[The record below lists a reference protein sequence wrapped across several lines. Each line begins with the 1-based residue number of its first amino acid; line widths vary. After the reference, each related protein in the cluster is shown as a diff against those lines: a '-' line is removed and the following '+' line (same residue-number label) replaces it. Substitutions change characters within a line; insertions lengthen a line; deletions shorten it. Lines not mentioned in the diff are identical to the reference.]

1 MAIYIG
7 SKKVKDVYYGNR
19 KVAKI
24 YKGSNLIYKS
34 ASKTITYYCFYDP
47 EPIMSVEGQLAHYL
61 YCENEQPSAGDS
73 LYAGNGV
80 DTIYFNTSFRVK
92 AYDAVTQTITT
103 GFGTTATRD
112 AQYDINLPVT

>member
-7 SKKVKDVYYGNR
+7 SKKVKDVYYGSR

-34 ASKTITYYCFYDP
+34 APKTITYYCFYDP
-47 EPIMSVEGQLAHYL
+47 EPIMSVEDQPAHYL
-61 YCENEQPSAGDS
+61 YCENEQPSAGDR

-80 DTIYFNTSFRVK
+80 DTIYFTSSFRVN
-92 AYDAVTQTITT
+92 AYDAATQTITT

-112 AQYDINLPVT
+112 AQYDITLPVT